1 MLSGWM
7 DVELTEKGKSELEE
21 LRTSV
26 EYPESDAYFCS
37 PLKRC
42 KETFHILFPDKR
54 PTISD
59 EYKEINFRSL
69 EGRMLPN
76 KEDIRSYFSS
86 WVEDKPQKDEET
98 MSTVMKRGRKALWDT
113 VGKCEN
119 EGKHSATIVTHSG
132 IMRAS
137 IIALFNLD
145 KKEFLDMFVPNGLGY
160 VITFEDLHPLSYAV
174 LDKSFHSNR

>member
-1 MLSGWM
+1 
-7 DVELTEKGKSELEE
+7 
-21 LRTSV
+21 
-26 EYPESDAYFCS
+26 
-37 PLKRC
+37 
-42 KETFHILFPDKR
+42 
-54 PTISD
+54 
-59 EYKEINFRSL
+59 
-69 EGRMLPN
+69 MLPN
-76 KEDIRSYFSS
+76 SEDIRSYFSS

-98 MSTVMKRGRKALWDT
+98 ISTVMERGRKALLDT
-113 VGKCEN
+113 VGKCEK
-119 EGKHSATIVTHSG
+119 EGKHSATIVMHSG